1 MKKLQI
7 QPVILVMSAF
17 AISGCAATT
26 ETIAP
31 SAPSAPTITPPAAP
45 APAAQ
50 SNVGLESVLGLN
62 ASQLKRKF
70 GNPRLDVREANGRK
84 LQFNG
89 KACIMDVYLYAPDG
103 RPANEKSEVA
113 AHIDARRT
121 DGAEVDRASC
131 VRALSR

>member
-1 MKKLQI
+1 MKQSKI
-7 QPVILVMSAF
+7 QPFILIISAF

-26 ETIAP
+26 ENIAP
-31 SAPSAPTITPPAAP
+31 SAPAITPPSAP

-84 LQFNG
+84 LQFDG

-103 RPANEKSEVA
+103 SLANEKSEVA
-113 AHIDARRT
+113 AHIDARRS